1 MKTKYLSAFAALAMA
16 ACVSSCSDDSFQAEN
31 IDEGKLNTSSIIPEV
46 TNAEI
51 IISDQQGAQHVAS
64 RRVTDLTNYLITVEN
79 SRGEA
84 VANWTYST
92 MPQLPVF
99 PVGTYTIKVAS
110 CEEVPAAWE
119 APLFLGQQ
127 TFEIRK
133 GEVTD
138 VQTVVCKLANIA
150 VSVICS
156 DDLVAASAGDIN
168 VTVTS
173 KDEHSLTY
181 TPSDTRRGYFQAMGQ
196 TTLEVH
202 FTGTVNGHA
211 EDFRYLL
218 KDVAAGQHR
227 KVNFSLR
234 TNPNPVPGEYGD
246 ITNDGEGISVSTSVT
261 GEDLTS
267 DSPVEEE
274 ILPDNDRPGQEENP
288 DEPNPPTPPTPGD
301 WKIEFTSKTVDLKLD
316 GVNDPT
322 LFENDPSKEAV
333 VIITSTKGFK
343 NLKVDIISTSLND
356 EMLSGVGLAGSFD
369 LATGMALNP
378 KTGEELDR
386 DLSFALGSPVAD
398 GGFGFPVKDS
408 VTGEGINNVEFNI
421 TSFVPLLNIYKG
433 ELHQFKIT
441 VVDKDGNS
449 KDMTLEFQ
457 S

>member
-1 MKTKYLSAFAALAMA
+1 MKTRYLSTFAALALA

-31 IDEGKLNTSSIIPEV
+31 VDEGKLNTSSIIPEV

-51 IISDQQGAQHVAS
+51 IISDKQGAQHVAA
-64 RRVTDLTNYLITVEN
+64 RRITDLTDYIVTVEN
-79 SRGEA
+79 SRGET
-84 VANWTYST
+84 VAEWTYST

-99 PVGTYTIKVAS
+99 PVGTYTVKVAS
-110 CEEVPAAWE
+110 CEETPAAWE
-119 APLFLGQQ
+119 APLFVGSQS
-127 TFEIRK
+127 FEIK
-133 GEVTD
+133 KNEVTD

-150 VSVICS
+150 VSVTCA
-156 DDLVAASAGDIN
+156 DDLVNASAGDISI
-168 VTVTS
+168 TVTS
-173 KDEHSLTY
+173 KDAHSLTY
-181 TPSDTRRGYFQAMGQ
+181 SASETRKGYFQAMGQ

-202 FTGTVNGHA
+202 FTGTVNGTE
-211 EDFRYLL
+211 EDFRYVL
-218 KDVAAGQHR
+218 KDIAAGQHR

-234 TNPNPVPGEYGD
+234 SNPNTPPDEFGNIV
-246 ITNDGEGISVSTSVT
+246 NDGDGIQVSTSVT
-261 GEDLTS
+261 GVDLTS
-267 DSPVEEE
+267 DTPVEEE
-274 ILPDNDRPGQEENP
+274 VLPDNDRPGQEEKP
-288 DEPNPPTPPTPGD
+288 DEPTPPTPGD
-301 WKIEFTSKTVDLKLD
+301 WEIKFESKTDDLKLD

-356 EMLSGVGLAGSFD
+356 EMLSGVGLAASFD
-369 LATGMALNP
+369 LATGMAP
-378 KTGEELDR
+378 DGR

-449 KDMTLEFQ
+449 KDMTLKFQ